1 METGEQQLTRRSKS
15 YWTGKSIREGGF
27 LRHIARVLTAVCL
40 ITGSKSAVAAVITVQ
55 PGGAIQTVSE
65 ALLRAMPGDTVR
77 VESGTY
83 VESNLRVVKPLT
95 LIGNG
100 WPVVDAGGRGPMF
113 EVTAA
118 NVTISGFELRGV
130 PVSFVKEHAAILIS
144 ETENCEV
151 RDNRFVD
158 NFFAVYLAHSKRCRV
173 LRNSIVGSATELRSV
188 GNGVHMWYCRDIAVQ
203 DNQIHG
209 QRDGI
214 YLEFVTH
221 STISGNDSSDNLRYG
236 LHFMFSDSCRY
247 EKNRFARNGAGV
259 AVMYT
264 SQVDMLE
271 NSFEDS
277 WGGASYGLLLKDI
290 RDSRVVGNVISGNS
304 VGIYLEGS
312 DRIVIEGN
320 QFHANGWAIKIMA
333 NCVGSKFTAND
344 FIDNSFQVA
353 TNSRQSFSE
362 FDGNYWSTY
371 HGYDLDRD
379 GFGDMPYRPVS
390 LYSLIVES
398 EPATMVLIRS
408 LLVDLLNLAERIMPS
423 LTPEALADTKP
434 RMKPAS

>member
-1 METGEQQLTRRSKS
+1 MTLWSKS
-15 YWTGKSIREGGF
+15 CRTGQSIRHIEF
-27 LRHIARVLTAVCL
+27 FRHITGVLTAVSL
-40 ITGSKSAVAAVITVQ
+40 IIGSKSAVADVITVQ

-65 ALLRAMPGDTVR
+65 ALLLAMPGDTVR

-83 VESNLRVVKPLT
+83 LESNLRVIKPLT
-95 LIGNG
+95 LIGND
-100 WPVVDAGGRGPMF
+100 WPVVDAAGRGPIF
-113 EVTAA
+113 EVTAS
-118 NVTISGFELRGV
+118 NVVIAGFELRGV
-130 PVSFVKEHAAILIS
+130 PVSFVKEHAAILLS
-144 ETENCEV
+144 ETENCEI

-158 NFFAVYLAHSKRCRV
+158 NFFAVYLAHSNRCRV
-173 LRNSIVGSATELRSV
+173 IRNSILGSATALTSA

-214 YLEFVTH
+214 YLEFVKH

-236 LHFMFSDSCRY
+236 LHFMYSDSCRY
-247 EKNRFARNGAGV
+247 EKNRFAHNGAGV

-271 NSFEDS
+271 NTFEDS

-290 RDSRVVGNVISGNS
+290 RDSRVLGNAITRNS

-333 NCVGSKFTAND
+333 NCVGSKVIAND

-379 GFGDMPYRPVS
+379 GYGDMPYRPVS

-408 LLVDLLNLAERIMPS
+408 LLVDLLNLAERIMPT

-434 RMKPAS
+434 RMKPVS

>member
-1 METGEQQLTRRSKS
+1 MTRRSKS
-15 YWTGKSIREGGF
+15 SRTERSDRQGGI
-27 LRHIARVLTAVCL
+27 LYHIAGVLTAVCL
-40 ITGSKSAVAAVITVQ
+40 IIGSKSAFAAVVTVQ

-65 ALLRAMPGDTVR
+65 ALLLAMPSDTVR

-83 VESNLRVVKPLT
+83 VESSLRVVKPLT

-100 WPVVDAGGRGPMF
+100 WPVVDAAGRGPIF
-113 EVTAA
+113 EVTAD
-118 NVTISGFELRGV
+118 NVVISGFELRGV
-130 PVSFVKEHAAILIS
+130 PVSFVKEHAAILLS

-151 RDNRFVD
+151 RENRFVD
-158 NFFAVYLAHSKRCRV
+158 NFFAVYLAHSRRCRII
-173 LRNSIVGSATELRSV
+173 RNSIIGSAKALTSA

-214 YLEFVTH
+214 YLEFVKH

-247 EKNRFARNGAGV
+247 EKNSFARNGAGV

-264 SQVDMLE
+264 SQVDMLD

-290 RDSRVVGNVISGNS
+290 RDSRVLGNAIIRNS

-312 DRIVIEGN
+312 DRIIIDGN
-320 QFHANGWAIKIMA
+320 QFYANGWAIKIMA
-333 NCVGSKFTAND
+333 NCVGSKVTSND

-379 GFGDMPYRPVS
+379 GFGDIPYRPVS

-408 LLVDLLNLAERIMPS
+408 LLVDLLNLAERIMPT

-434 RMKPAS
+434 RMKPIS